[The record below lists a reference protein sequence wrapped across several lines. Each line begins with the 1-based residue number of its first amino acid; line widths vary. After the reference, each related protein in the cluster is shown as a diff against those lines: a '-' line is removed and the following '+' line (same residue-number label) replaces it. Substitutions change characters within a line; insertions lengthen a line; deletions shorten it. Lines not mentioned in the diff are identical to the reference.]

1 MQTAANRVK
10 RTEIAR
16 TAALLFEEN
25 GYHATSVA
33 DIAEAVGLSKP
44 TLYHYVKSKGEIV
57 SWIHDEVMDLLLAR
71 LEERVAGEMRPEE
84 IIRLNILD
92 IIEAM
97 DTRPGHLK
105 VYFEHHKE
113 LPAALR
119 REAKVKRDRFQ
130 ALIEETIDR
139 GIQTGVFRQLD
150 IRMTTLALFGITN
163 WSYQWYRP
171 EGAQRSNEVA
181 QHLFDLFMNGVTKR
195 ADLH

>member
-1 MQTAANRVK
+1 MQTAANVVR
-10 RTEIAR
+10 RQEIVRA
-16 TAALLFEEN
+16 AALLFEEK
-25 GYHATSVA
+25 GYHATSVT

-57 SWIHDEVMDLLLAR
+57 SWIHDEIIDLLLAR
-71 LEERVAGEMRPEE
+71 LEERVAQDMAPDE
-84 IIRLNILD
+84 ILRLNIVD
-92 IIEAM
+92 IIESM

-113 LPAALR
+113 LPEDLR

-130 ALIEETIDR
+130 ALIEETIAR
-139 GIQTGVFRQLD
+139 GIRGGLFRELD

-171 EGAQRSNEVA
+171 EGAKRSQEVA
-181 QHLFDLFMNGVTKR
+181 QHLFDVFIKGVTGNR
-195 ADLH
+195 

>member
-1 MQTAANRVK
+1 MQTAANRV
-10 RTEIAR
+10 RRQEIVRA
-16 TAALLFEEN
+16 AALLFEEK
-25 GYHATSVA
+25 GYHATSVT

-57 SWIHDEVMDLLLAR
+57 SWIHDEIIDLLLAR
-71 LEERVAGEMRPEE
+71 LEERVAEGMAPDE
-84 IIRLNILD
+84 IIRLNIVD

-113 LPAALR
+113 LPEALR

-130 ALIEETIDR
+130 ALIEETIAR
-139 GIQTGVFRQLD
+139 GVRTGLFREVD

-171 EGAQRSNEVA
+171 EGAKRSNEVA
-181 QHLFDLFMNGVTKR
+181 QHLFGVFINGVTGKR
-195 ADLH
+195 

>member
-1 MQTAANRVK
+1 MQTAANVVR
-10 RTEIAR
+10 RQEIVRA
-16 TAALLFEEN
+16 AALLFEEK
-25 GYHATSVA
+25 GYHATSVT

-57 SWIHDEVMDLLLAR
+57 SWIHDEIIDLLLAR
-71 LEERVAGEMRPEE
+71 LEERVAQDMAPNE
-84 IIRLNILD
+84 ILRLNIVD

-113 LPAALR
+113 LPEALR

-130 ALIEETIDR
+130 VLIEETIAR
-139 GIQTGVFRQLD
+139 GIRSGLFRELD

-171 EGAQRSNEVA
+171 EGTKRSQEVA
-181 QHLFDLFMNGVTKR
+181 QHLFDVFINGVTGNR
-195 ADLH
+195 

>member
-1 MQTAANRVK
+1 MQTAANVVRRK
-10 RTEIAR
+10 EIVRA
-16 TAALLFEEN
+16 AALLFEEK
-25 GYHATSVA
+25 GYHATSVT

-57 SWIHDEVMDLLLAR
+57 SWIHDEIIDLLLAR
-71 LEERVAGEMRPEE
+71 LEERVAQDMTPDE
-84 IIRLNILD
+84 ILRLNILD

-113 LPAALR
+113 LPEALR

-130 ALIEETIDR
+130 ALIEETIAR
-139 GIQTGVFRQLD
+139 GVRSGLFRELD

-171 EGAQRSNEVA
+171 EGAKRSQEVA
-181 QHLFDLFMNGVTKR
+181 QHLFDVFINGVTGAR
-195 ADLH
+195 